1 MVMLHSKI
9 VWLKADS
16 GWHESA
22 VCSVLSMTCSTV
34 TEQVAYFCLR
44 FPPQFLTALKQI
56 GSLVNIGNSASTSSG
71 GIFGLLNAF
80 QTISSATTSTAT
92 GSRGLLADSTASD
105 AGAVNNLLN
114 AVRTVGDL
122 LVGSSATTTTAAPSM
137 GGLLQSGMG
146 LITSLSKFIPLS
158 GASVNL
164 NLASILSLL
173 QYTGSFFSQ
182 LTALLPRQ
190 G

>member
-1 MVMLHSKI
+1 
-9 VWLKADS
+9 
-16 GWHESA
+16 
-22 VCSVLSMTCSTV
+22 
-34 TEQVAYFCLR
+34 
-44 FPPQFLTALKQI
+44 
-56 GSLVNIGNSASTSSG
+56 VNIGNSASTSSG
-71 GIFGLLNAF
+71 GIFGLLDAF
-80 QTISSATTSTAT
+80 QTISSATTSTAAS
-92 GSRGLLADSTASD
+92 SRSLLADSATASD
-105 AGAVNNLLN
+105 ASAVNNLLN
-114 AVRTVGDL
+114 AVKTVGNL
-122 LVGSSATTTTAAPSM
+122 LVGTSATTTTAAPSM

-182 LTALLPRQ
+182 LTTLLPRQ